1 MLCHVYFS
9 KTIKQNIN
17 QKLTK
22 EHLDNTYNPTN
33 KHMTI
38 YNNGRIRWWYYSEI
52 VLKKVVVYV
61 SL

>member
-9 KTIKQNIN
+9 KKIKQNIN

-22 EHLDNTYNPTN
+22 EHLDNTYNATN

-38 YNNGRIRWWYYSEI
+38 YNNGRIR
-52 VLKKVVVYV
+52 
-61 SL
+61 